1 MVGGECNSL
10 IGCPPAPQY
19 SSFPVFPPAPHPGDP
34 VGENIHI
41 HRTDGRIWRRHTD
54 HLRACNLRSSESSM
68 IEDAELPKDGI
79 SIPDRNIAVTPNVKD
94 NCDKDR
100 TLSTNCN
107 VID

>member
-1 MVGGECNSL
+1 M
-10 IGCPPAPQY
+10 
-19 SSFPVFPPAPHPGDP
+19 
-34 VGENIHI
+34 
-41 HRTDGRIWRRHTD
+41 
-54 HLRACNLRSSESSM
+54 RSSESSM